1 MTILKDSFHRSIQYV
16 RLSVTDQCDLRCH
29 YCIPKGFTGFEEPAH
44 WLGFAEVER
53 LIGLFT
59 RFGVRS
65 VRLTG
70 GEPLLRNNLAELAG
84 RLTRLP
90 HLTDLSLSTNGVRL
104 NRQAETLWQAGVRRV
119 NISLDSLQAD
129 RFQAITGGKL
139 YKVLNGLQA
148 ARDAGFNPVKIN
160 MVVMRGINDDEVEAM
175 LEFCLKHGYTL
186 RYIEIMPMG
195 DTGRLASRHYLSL
208 QTVKQQLAKHYALIP
223 ALPASNPEGM
233 GPARYFHIA
242 GSDTK
247 VGFITPISEHFCA
260 TCNRVR
266 LTADGTLYPCL
277 GQNNAV
283 ALGRFMRAGMN
294 DDDLLDVIRKTI
306 IEKPERHEFT
316 TQPEKII
323 RFMSVTGG

>member
-1 MTILKDSFHRSIQYV
+1 MIALKDAFHRPLEYV

-29 YCIPKGFTGFEEPAH
+29 YCIPKGFTDFEEPAH
-44 WLGFAEVER
+44 WLGFAEMER

-59 RFGVRS
+59 RLGVRS

-84 RLTRLP
+84 RLTRLT
-90 HLTDLSLSTNGVRL
+90 HLTDLSLSTNAVRL
-104 NRQAETLWQAGVRRV
+104 HRQAETLRQAGIRRV

-129 RFQAITGGKL
+129 RFQTITGGKL
-139 YKVLNGLQA
+139 YKVLNGLHA

-160 MVVMRGINDDEVEAM
+160 MVVMRGINDDEVETM
-175 LEFCLKHGYTL
+175 LEFCLKHTYTL
-186 RYIEIMPMG
+186 RYIETMPMG
-195 DTGRLASRHYLSL
+195 DTGRLASRHYLNL
-208 QTVKQQLAKHYALIP
+208 QTVKQQLANHYALIP
-223 ALPASNPEGM
+223 ALPAPNAEGM

-242 GSDTK
+242 GSDIK
-247 VGFITPISEHFCA
+247 VGFITPISEHFCE

-283 ALGRFMRAGMN
+283 ALGRFMRTGMN
-294 DDDLLDVIRKTI
+294 DDDLLDVIRKAI
-306 IEKPERHEFT
+306 AEKPERHEFT
-316 TQPEKII
+316 TKPEKII

>member
-1 MTILKDSFHRSIQYV
+1 MTTLKDTFHRSIEYV

-44 WLGFAEVER
+44 WLSFAEMER

-59 RFGVRS
+59 QLGIRS

-70 GEPLLRNNLAELAG
+70 GEPLLRNNLAELAA
-84 RLTRLP
+84 RLARLP
-90 HLTDLSLSTNGVRL
+90 LTDLSLSTNGVRL
-104 NRQAETLWQAGVRRV
+104 NRQAEALRQAGIRRV

-129 RFQAITGGKL
+129 RFQNITGGKL

-148 ARDAGFNPVKIN
+148 ARDAGFNPVKVN
-160 MVVMRGINDDEVEAM
+160 MVVMRDINDDEVEAM

-186 RYIEIMPMG
+186 RYIETMPMG
-195 DTGRLASRHYLSL
+195 DTGRLASRHYVSL
-208 QTVKQQLAKHYALIP
+208 QPVKQQLARRYELIP
-223 ALPASNPEGM
+223 ALPTPNLESM
-233 GPARYFHIA
+233 GPARYFHVA
-242 GSDTK
+242 GSDAK
-247 VGFITPISEHFCA
+247 VGFITPISEHFCE

-283 ALGRFMRAGMN
+283 ALGRLMREGMS
-294 DDDLLDVIRKTI
+294 DDELLNVIRKTI
-306 IEKPERHEFT
+306 AEKPERHEFT
-316 TQPEKII
+316 TKPEKIV